1 MPDKVEAITKLAQPT
16 TTKELQ
22 VFMGMVNFYRRFI
35 PKAAQTMLPLSEA
48 LKSKTLTWDKSMI
61 EAFQATKAAL
71 ARATILAH
79 PQPNTPISI
88 TTDASDMAV
97 GAVLQQEVDGKLV
110 PLAFFSNKLRAPER
124 KYSTFDRELLALYL
138 GIRHFRYFLE
148 GRQFVAYTDHKP
160 LTFSMSKV
168 SEPWSNRQQRHL
180 TYISEFTTDIR
191 HIQGKDNPVADLLSR
206 ATLANIQLGID
217 YNAMAPQKQDP
228 EIQAYHTASS
238 SLKLEDIPFGADGTT
253 LLCDT
258 STGVARPIVPADW
271 RRRVFD
277 VIHNL
282 SHPSIRSTRK
292 LISEKFV
299 WNGLQKQVGAWAKQC
314 IPCQASKV
322 HTHIKAPLEK
332 FSVPQRR
339 FDYIHVDLVG
349 PLPPSNGYTHLLTV
363 VDRFSIWA
371 EVIPLND
378 TTAFSCAHA
387 LILNWIARFG
397 VPLDITSDRGSQQ
410 LWSDISQFLGTKH
423 HRTTAYHPQ
432 ANGLV
437 ERFHRHLKSALRA
450 RLTGPRWIYEL
461 PWVLLGIRTSP
472 KEDIGCSSAELVYG
486 APLTVPGQFLPRH
499 GASTDIHTHLHDLQ
513 DQVRCLVPIPTTQ
526 HIQQTKFV
534 FIRRDAHKTPLQR
547 PYEGPFKVI
556 TPGIKTFT
564 VDVGGRSTTV
574 SVDRLKVAHINPDE
588 PAQLAEPKRRG
599 RPRNTLS
606 DQLDKHTTDP
616 SQAPTRPKNINSGRA
631 VNLPQRYRS

>member
-124 KYSTFDRELLALYL
+124 KYSAFDRELLALYL

-168 SEPWSNRQQRHL
+168 SEPWLNRQQRHL

-217 YNAMAPQKQDP
+217 YNAMAMAQKQDP

-253 LLCDT
+253 LLCDWGT
-258 STGVARPIVPADW
+258 RLLYLWICVVQHLIVVPL
-271 RRRVFD
+271 RNNGNVEF
-277 VIHNL
+277 
-282 SHPSIRSTRK
+282 PSTR
-292 LISEKFV
+292 LV
-299 WNGLQKQVGAWAKQC
+299 ALDQKRCTFAQV
-314 IPCQASKV
+314 
-322 HTHIKAPLEK
+322 
-332 FSVPQRR
+332 
-339 FDYIHVDLVG
+339 
-349 PLPPSNGYTHLLTV
+349 
-363 VDRFSIWA
+363 
-371 EVIPLND
+371 
-378 TTAFSCAHA
+378 
-387 LILNWIARFG
+387 
-397 VPLDITSDRGSQQ
+397 
-410 LWSDISQFLGTKH
+410 
-423 HRTTAYHPQ
+423 
-432 ANGLV
+432 
-437 ERFHRHLKSALRA
+437 
-450 RLTGPRWIYEL
+450 
-461 PWVLLGIRTSP
+461 
-472 KEDIGCSSAELVYG
+472 
-486 APLTVPGQFLPRH
+486 
-499 GASTDIHTHLHDLQ
+499 
-513 DQVRCLVPIPTTQ
+513 
-526 HIQQTKFV
+526 
-534 FIRRDAHKTPLQR
+534 
-547 PYEGPFKVI
+547 
-556 TPGIKTFT
+556 
-564 VDVGGRSTTV
+564 
-574 SVDRLKVAHINPDE
+574 
-588 PAQLAEPKRRG
+588 LA
-599 RPRNTLS
+599 TC
-606 DQLDKHTTDP
+606 
-616 SQAPTRPKNINSGRA
+616 
-631 VNLPQRYRS
+631 Y